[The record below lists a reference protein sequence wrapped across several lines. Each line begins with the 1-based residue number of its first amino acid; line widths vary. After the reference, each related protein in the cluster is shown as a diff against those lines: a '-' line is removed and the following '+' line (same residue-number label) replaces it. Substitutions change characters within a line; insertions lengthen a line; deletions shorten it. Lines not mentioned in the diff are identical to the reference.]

1 MVTFSADT
9 NPEIEI
15 ARSLGM
21 GDLTFFSR
29 IHYGGGAACA
39 TIQQAAMAVATGIAD
54 VVVCYRAF
62 NERSGAQI
70 RRRSAGKGSRPDGGE
85 RELRLVRPYG
95 LLTPASWVAMFARRY
110 MHVTGARH

>member
-9 NPEIEI
+9 NPEIDI
-15 ARSLGM
+15 ARSLGI

-39 TIQQAAMAVATGIAD
+39 TVHQAAWPWPGVAD

-62 NERSGAQI
+62 NERSGHRFGTGVQGRAPI
-70 RRRSAGKGSRPDGGE
+70 ANARTRTSRGTSRSGC
-85 RELRLVRPYG
+85 
-95 LLTPASWVAMFARRY
+95 
-110 MHVTGARH
+110 